1 MAEPEKV
8 TPIKPQ
14 AEGELPVRKLPAN
27 LEAEAAFLGA
37 VLIDNRV
44 IEELQVPIRSTPA
57 STTVC

>member
-37 VLIDNRV
+37 VLIDSMGCSTGG
-44 IEELQVPIRSTPA
+44 RSA
-57 STTVC
+57 RRR